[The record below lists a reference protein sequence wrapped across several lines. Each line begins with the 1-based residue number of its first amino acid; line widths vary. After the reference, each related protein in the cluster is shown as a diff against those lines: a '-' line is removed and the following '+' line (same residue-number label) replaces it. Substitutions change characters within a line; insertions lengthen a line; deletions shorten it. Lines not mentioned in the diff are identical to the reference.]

1 MSLLSDLLALNAKP
15 IAVTEAEHASNDE
28 LEHMVELLSE
38 YHEKLVHL
46 MGEVKDI
53 VHMLP
58 RQYSA
63 EAKAYWLPHILI
75 ALGGDHD
82 YMVSRSES
90 TMASTIKAMKD
101 EAEAVD
107 DYNGF
112 EGGED

>member
-15 IAVTEAEHASNDE
+15 VAVTEAEHASNDE
-28 LEHMVELLSE
+28 LEQMVDLLTE
-38 YHEKLVHL
+38 YHEKLTHL

-53 VHMLP
+53 VHQLP
-58 RQYSA
+58 HEYRGSA
-63 EAKAYWLPHILI
+63 EAYWVPQVLI

-82 YMVSRSES
+82 YMVSGSES

-101 EAEAVD
+101 EVEAA